1 MSLLYPF
8 KACGLTIW
16 VISVD
21 DACMIC
27 VLCSG
32 NYPAR
37 VTSSVGSSYPTV
49 IGHHEPKFWFF
60 SWSFWSLLSFAYQ
73 AISWRVRAWTWQ
85 AFGLARHTTHRRP
98 CLQIKGPWLRT
109 PTLYLAKSAQ
119 KIVKNLL
126 TIFEIV
132 TWSLKPAPFCGKW
145 HRRRTYMPG
154 ICFFWIAATI
164 IDNRIEESRL

>member
-8 KACGLTIW
+8 KACGLAIR

-49 IGHHEPKFWFF
+49 IGRHEPKF
-60 SWSFWSLLSFAYQ
+60 
-73 AISWRVRAWTWQ
+73 
-85 AFGLARHTTHRRP
+85 
-98 CLQIKGPWLRT
+98 
-109 PTLYLAKSAQ
+109 
-119 KIVKNLL
+119 
-126 TIFEIV
+126 
-132 TWSLKPAPFCGKW
+132 
-145 HRRRTYMPG
+145 
-154 ICFFWIAATI
+154 
-164 IDNRIEESRL
+164 